1 MPNWYLIEMLQYTD
15 VVLDNKVN
23 CFKTYHHVLGI

>member
-15 VVLDNKVN
+15 VVLDNKSI
-23 CFKTYHHVLGI
+23 VLKHTIMF